1 MSPPLVEHTKGE
13 AMKIKLLGIFLVITM
28 LFATAA
34 GLCTVV
40 IKSERQQ
47 NNRRL
52 TSYKHPCIVLK
63 VDNSGCQSE
72 IEMRTRVAVAAR

>member
-1 MSPPLVEHTKGE
+1 MGPPLVEQTRGE
-13 AMKIKLLGIFLVITM
+13 AMKIKLLGIFLVIVM
-28 LFATAA
+28 LFAAAA

-40 IKSERQQ
+40 IKSERKQ

-52 TSYKHPCIVLK
+52 TLHKHPCIVLK